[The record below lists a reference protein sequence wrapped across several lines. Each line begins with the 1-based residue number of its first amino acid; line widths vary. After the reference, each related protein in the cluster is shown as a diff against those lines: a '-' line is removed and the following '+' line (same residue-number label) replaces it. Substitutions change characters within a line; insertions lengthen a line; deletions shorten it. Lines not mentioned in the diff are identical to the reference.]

1 MSSSSSSDDDV
12 FGVGG
17 CSVDECAEYVYED
30 IVREYRRAFPDEQ
43 MSV

>member
-17 CSVDECAEYVYED
+17 CSVDECTEYVYED
-30 IVREYRRAFPDEQ
+30 IASEYRCAFPDEQ
-43 MSV
+43 MSM